1 MSKNRE
7 IVEEEIKMLERELG
21 LNSLEVGCLLRLY
34 REGGEYRTD
43 DFIDLGEKLCGERDK
58 SYGWRLMESYERML
72 ELFGEEGEE
81 EGEVEGEG
89 EGFKTLTRLE
99 VETYLSEM
107 IRGRGVNSNGRLQA
121 LSLYIRMK
129 GWLGEKEGD
138 DKGLGEELS
147 RLLKN

>member
-1 MSKNRE
+1 MRKNRE
-7 IVEEEIKMLERELG
+7 IGEEEIKKVERELG

-72 ELFGEEGEE
+72 ELFVEEGEE
-81 EGEVEGEG
+81 GGEE

>member
-7 IVEEEIKMLERELG
+7 IGEEEIKMLERELG

-72 ELFGEEGEE
+72 ELFVEGGEE
-81 EGEVEGEG
+81 EGEG